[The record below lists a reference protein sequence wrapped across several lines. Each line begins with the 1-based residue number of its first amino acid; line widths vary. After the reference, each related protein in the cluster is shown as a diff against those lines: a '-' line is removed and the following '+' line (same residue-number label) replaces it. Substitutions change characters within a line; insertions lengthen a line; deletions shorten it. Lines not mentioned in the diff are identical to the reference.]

1 MLYHVSRIH
10 DLKVLKPQPSSH
22 GKPYV
27 YAVDNIVIGLLFGA
41 RKDDFDFVL
50 TTDKYNRP
58 IIYECYKNAFETIYK
73 GAACSIYEVDK
84 SGFKKG
90 QTGWDAEYVCENE
103 VEVLKEI
110 VIEDLYARLCDEEK
124 KGNLVIHR
132 YEDTEDYKKFISK
145 HIVDRLI
152 RFGILDRSIIE
163 ERLRDHYGRIID
175 MLYDIMS
182 GKYL

>member
-58 IIYECYKNAFETIYK
+58 IIYECYKNAFEIIYK

-110 VIEDLYARLCDEEK
+110 VIKDLYARLCDEEK
-124 KGNLVIHR
+124 K
-132 YEDTEDYKKFISK
+132 EISS
-145 HIVDRLI
+145 
-152 RFGILDRSIIE
+152 F
-163 ERLRDHYGRIID
+163 ID
-175 MLYDIMS
+175 MKIRKIIRS
-182 GKYL
+182 SFQNT